1 MARKSRK
8 QTAAPMPAPSLYVHV
23 ALYIR
28 LSVEDNKKRGCSV
41 ENQKLVLNDFLSDK
55 PDFVVYDTYID
66 NGATG
71 TNFHR
76 PGFQQMLSDIEA
88 GHINC
93 VIVKDLSRLGRNSI
107 DTGYY
112 IEQYFHAHNVRF
124 IAVTDQFDTA
134 DSGNLHGGIMLPLK
148 NMINEAYA
156 LDIGRKIK
164 AQARQAMKDGDYI
177 GARAP
182 YGYRKDPDNCHKLLI
197 DENTAPV
204 VKQIFEWAHEHV
216 SLNRIVRNLNE
227 MGIPAP
233 SHYKKAT
240 GEITSPGLI
249 GSGKW
254 QTRTVMKI
262 LESEVY
268 TGDLV
273 QGKTKIVDHQQVK
286 AGEDNLIIAK
296 CTHEPIISHELFHA
310 VQEYRKQICEE
321 SKATPKR
328 PYTPNIFKGKVFCA
342 DCGRSLHRQRAERR
356 KGPDTYWFHCLTNS
370 RVEKDSCK
378 GATMQEKELISTV
391 TAILEKELTVALGM
405 SLPLFQLEARQKQEK
420 DKLKIQM
427 SAKRQEIEK
436 TRRLIRGLYEN
447 FVQGILT
454 NDEYFEL
461 KADYEHAINAL
472 SGEIEVFE
480 KSMDSLDNQLAR
492 YRAME
497 KDAKTLAQD
506 HVLTA
511 ELIERLIERIEI
523 DHERNI
529 HVTFRFKNEFQGK
542 AVESCKTES
551 LSIPN
556 QKLILREKAMSLPE
570 WDNSEILEFIDNG
583 HTGTNFE
590 RPAVQ
595 ELLTMVQ
602 AGKINCIIVKDLS
615 RFGRNSI
622 ETGYFIER
630 VFPLYHT
637 RFISVS
643 DDFDTANFKGD
654 TGGIDIA
661 FKYLISECYSRDM
674 SMKTKSAKYAKMR
687 RGEYQS
693 VICPY
698 GYRKSADGR
707 MEPDEDV
714 APNVQMIFQ
723 WASEGNTA
731 AEITRKLYAMNIPTP
746 GEYRKLKGKDYYN
759 VSRTNGVWSTSTV
772 LRILEDQ
779 RYIGTY
785 VIGKRKVK
793 EIGSRHTQL
802 KDESE
807 WFKIPNHH
815 PAIVSV
821 DLFEKANASIKRFSL
836 LNKKPRDYLLRGK
849 VFCGCC
855 DHAMSLRNGA
865 WFYCRH
871 SEVAETLSCHGVRI
885 KMADLEQVVF
895 ETIRAQMC
903 PALGIDSNKD
913 KLDLQT
919 VQQAEHEEKL
929 RSIQDSKRHLY
940 EQYALG
946 EIDLETY
953 RTRKA
958 VYDTEL
964 VQAKNVHAV
973 ITAQTKQIKSD
984 YEIKLKQQEI
994 VQEVGN
1000 ANMLTK
1006 ALIDR
1011 LINKVYV
1018 FPGER
1023 IEIEYATQDFL
1034 ETKESEKEV

>member
-1 MARKSRK
+1 MQVYKAIK
-8 QTAAPMPAPSLYVHV
+8 
-23 ALYIR
+23 YIR
-28 LSVEDNKKRGCSV
+28 LSYTDDKTVESDSV
-41 ENQKLVLNDFLSDK
+41 ANQRRLIDDYIARHPEIEVVAEKIDDGYSGVLFD
-55 PDFVVYDTYID
+55 
-66 NGATG
+66 
-71 TNFHR
+71 R
-76 PGFQQMLSDIEA
+76 PAFQEMMRMIEQGEA
-88 GHINC
+88 NC
-93 VIVKDLSRLGRNSI
+93 VIVKDLSRLGRE
-107 DTGYY
+107 Y
-112 IEQYFHAHNVRF
+112 IETGRYMRRVF
-124 IAVTDQFDTA
+124 
-134 DSGNLHGGIMLPLK
+134 P
-148 NMINEAYA
+148 AYA

-233 SHYKKAT
+233 SHYKKDT

-296 CTHEPIISHELFHA
+296 CTHEPIISYELFNA

-370 RVEKDSCK
+370 RIEKDSCK

-461 KADYEHAINAL
+461 KADYEYAINAL

-542 AVESCKTES
+542 AVEPC
-551 LSIPN
+551 
-556 QKLILREKAMSLPE
+556 A
-570 WDNSEILEFIDNG
+570 
-583 HTGTNFE
+583 
-590 RPAVQ
+590 
-595 ELLTMVQ
+595 TM
-602 AGKINCIIVKDLS
+602 
-615 RFGRNSI
+615 
-622 ETGYFIER
+622 
-630 VFPLYHT
+630 
-637 RFISVS
+637 
-643 DDFDTANFKGD
+643 
-654 TGGIDIA
+654 
-661 FKYLISECYSRDM
+661 
-674 SMKTKSAKYAKMR
+674 
-687 RGEYQS
+687 
-693 VICPY
+693 
-698 GYRKSADGR
+698 
-707 MEPDEDV
+707 
-714 APNVQMIFQ
+714 
-723 WASEGNTA
+723 
-731 AEITRKLYAMNIPTP
+731 
-746 GEYRKLKGKDYYN
+746 
-759 VSRTNGVWSTSTV
+759 
-772 LRILEDQ
+772 
-779 RYIGTY
+779 
-785 VIGKRKVK
+785 
-793 EIGSRHTQL
+793 
-802 KDESE
+802 
-807 WFKIPNHH
+807 
-815 PAIVSV
+815 
-821 DLFEKANASIKRFSL
+821 
-836 LNKKPRDYLLRGK
+836 
-849 VFCGCC
+849 
-855 DHAMSLRNGA
+855 
-865 WFYCRH
+865 
-871 SEVAETLSCHGVRI
+871 
-885 KMADLEQVVF
+885 
-895 ETIRAQMC
+895 
-903 PALGIDSNKD
+903 
-913 KLDLQT
+913 
-919 VQQAEHEEKL
+919 
-929 RSIQDSKRHLY
+929 
-940 EQYALG
+940 
-946 EIDLETY
+946 
-953 RTRKA
+953 
-958 VYDTEL
+958 
-964 VQAKNVHAV
+964 
-973 ITAQTKQIKSD
+973 
-984 YEIKLKQQEI
+984 
-994 VQEVGN
+994 
-1000 ANMLTK
+1000 
-1006 ALIDR
+1006 
-1011 LINKVYV
+1011 
-1018 FPGER
+1018 
-1023 IEIEYATQDFL
+1023 
-1034 ETKESEKEV
+1034 